1 MKLRNTLI
9 IAVLLFLMYSLS
21 KTLLD
26 YRSKIQFYDQNYHEY
41 QAAYDKNKELKSSN
55 IKSQDYYAVE
65 RNIREKLNLS
75 KPGEVVVV
83 IPKPSTVPT
92 PTPAPILP
100 PYKQWVRVFF

>member
-1 MKLRNTLI
+1 MKIRNTLI
-9 IAVLLFLMYSLS
+9 IAVALFLMYSLS

-26 YRSKIQFYDQNYHEY
+26 YRSKIQFYDQNYQEY

-75 KPGEVVVV
+75 KPGEVIVV
-83 IPKPSTVPT
+83 IPKPSTIPT
-92 PTPAPILP
+92 PTTAPILP
-100 PYKQWVRVFF
+100 PYKQWVSVFF